1 MGIGKQQNDGAGC
14 ANAPSRAAD
23 APANVVPLRDFAVA
37 LYAEPDVQRSC
48 LEAQDA
54 HGADV
59 NLLLWA
65 AWRASQGRA
74 LSAQQVS
81 RADALC
87 EEWRTAVVHPLR
99 EQRRRWA
106 GDERRATQYEAIK
119 ALELQAEFTQLAMLA
134 DVGDAATS
142 PSTAPGTDPAALLA
156 TNVSLLCRH
165 WGLPDETLAFVVVAM
180 GATARFD
187 VPEIDARR

>member
-1 MGIGKQQNDGAGC
+1 MEIGKQQNDGAGQLI
-14 ANAPSRAAD
+14 AAP
-23 APANVVPLRDFAVA
+23 LQDFAVS
-37 LYAEPDVQRSC
+37 LYAHPEVKRSC

-65 AWRASQGRA
+65 AWRAMRGLA

-87 EEWRTAVVHPLR
+87 EEWRSGVVHPLR

-119 ALELQAEFTQLAMLA
+119 ALELQAEFTQLTMLA
-134 DVGDAATS
+134 DVGDGAPR
-142 PSTAPGTDPAALLA
+142 PSEPPGTDAILAA
-156 TNVSLLCRH
+156 NVTRLCRH
-165 WGLPDETLAFVVVAM
+165 WGLPDDALAFVVVAM
-180 GATARFD
+180 APLVASIAPGIAPRL
-187 VPEIDARR
+187 

>member
-23 APANVVPLRDFAVA
+23 ALAGVVPLRDFAVA
-37 LYAEPDVQRSC
+37 LYANPDVQRSC

-65 AWRASQGRA
+65 AWRASQGQA
-74 LSAQQVS
+74 LSVQQVS
-81 RADALC
+81 HADGLC
-87 EEWRTAVVHPLR
+87 EEWRTHVVRPLR

-106 GDERRATQYEAIK
+106 GDERRAKQYQAIK
-119 ALELQAEFTQLAMLA
+119 DLELQAEFTQLAMLA
-134 DVGDAATS
+134 EAGDAAAS
-142 PSTAPGTDPAALLA
+142 PSTAPGTDPAAMLA
-156 TNVSLLCRH
+156 TNVSQLGRH

-180 GATARFD
+180 GATGRFD
-187 VPEIDARR
+187 RP